1 MSSQA
6 LSSAHLQRS
15 RTRSTAFWLAVAA
28 FAAVKLVS
36 IGAVN
41 VSHAHDIEGLQM
53 LDVDC
58 GADQAVHC

>member
-1 MSSQA
+1 MLSQT
-6 LSSAHLQRS
+6 LHTTHLQRS

-28 FAAVKLVS
+28 FAAIKLVS
-36 IGAVN
+36 LGAVN
-41 VSHAHDIEGLQM
+41 VSQAHDIEGLQM